1 LPSFSRQT
9 RQERQAGGGR
19 HQAGKPGKEATS
31 EWRGRQAN
39 EQKDVWMA
47 WWIDVWMAWW
57 IDEWRE

>member
-1 LPSFSRQT
+1 MLLPVTLPYFAFTQ
-9 RQERQAGGGR
+9 QADRGR

-39 EQKDVWMA
+39 EQKDRWM
-47 WWIDVWMAWW
+47 DVWMAWW